1 MSYGVRESVV
11 VNEELTMSFGFG
23 PMMIVTPFEWLPRS
37 MFATICTYATA
48 AMNAKP

>member
-23 PMMIVTPFEWLPRS
+23 ASVIVTPFGYLPRS
-37 MFATICTYATA
+37 MFATMCAYAMA
-48 AMNAKP
+48 ATDAKP